1 MGCSLATSLV
11 SAVKKIRRALNPDF
25 LFIEPS
31 ELVVTEEMR
40 TATRMAL
47 RDVNYTSGPFVT
59 LVDGPGFQDLWR
71 DRQPLLLGQLSGA
84 DLVAV
89 SKSDLISA
97 VRMEAIMDTLKG
109 YCRGIL
115 RLSVH
120 SGSGLGEL
128 VKAMEGSS

>member
-11 SAVKKIRRALNPDF
+11 SAVKKIRRGLNPDF

-40 TATRMAL
+40 AATRMAS
-47 RDVNYTSGPFVT
+47 RDVNYTSGPFIT
-59 LVDGPGFQDLWR
+59 LVDGPNFLALWQE
-71 DRQPLLLGQLSGA
+71 RQPLLLGQLSGA
-84 DLVAV
+84 DIVAV

-97 VRMEAIMDTLKG
+97 VGMAAITDTLKG
-109 YCRGIL
+109 YCRDIL
-115 RLSVH
+115 RLSGH
-120 SGSGLGEL
+120 SGEGLGEL

>member
-11 SAVKKIRRALNPDF
+11 SAIKKIRRGLNPDF

-40 TATRMAL
+40 AATRMAS
-47 RDVNYTSGPFVT
+47 RDVNYTSGPFIT
-59 LVDGPGFQDLWR
+59 LVDGPNFQALWQE
-71 DRQPLLLGQLSGA
+71 RQPLLLGQLAGA

-97 VRMEAIMDTLKG
+97 VRMAAITDTLKG

-115 RLSVH
+115 RLSGH
-120 SGSGLGEL
+120 SG
-128 VKAMEGSS
+128 

>member
-11 SAVKKIRRALNPDF
+11 SEVKKIRRTLNPDF

-31 ELVVTEEMR
+31 ELVVSEEMR
-40 TATRMAL
+40 AATRMAL
-47 RDVNYTSGPFVT
+47 RDISYSSGPLIT
-59 LVDGPGFQDLWR
+59 LVDGPGFQDLWQ

-120 SGSGLGEL
+120 SGEGLGEL
-128 VKAMEGSS
+128 VKAMEGAS

>member
-11 SAVKKIRRALNPDF
+11 SEVKKIRRTLNPDF

-31 ELVVTEEMR
+31 ELVVSEEMR
-40 TATRMAL
+40 AATRMAL
-47 RDVNYTSGPFVT
+47 RDISYSSGPLIT

-71 DRQPLLLGQLSGA
+71 DRQPLLLGQLTGA
-84 DLVAV
+84 DLVAL
-89 SKSDLISA
+89 SKSDLLSPG
-97 VRMEAIMDTLKG
+97 RMEAIMDTLKG

-128 VKAMEGSS
+128 VKAIEGP

>member
-11 SAVKKIRRALNPDF
+11 SEVKKIRRTLNPDF

-31 ELVVTEEMR
+31 ELVVSEEMR
-40 TATRMAL
+40 AATRMAL
-47 RDVNYTSGPFVT
+47 RDISYSSGPLIT

-71 DRQPLLLGQLSGA
+71 DRQPLLLGQLAGA
-84 DLVAV
+84 DLVAL
-89 SKSDLISA
+89 SKSDLLSPG
-97 VRMEAIMDTLKG
+97 RMEAIMDTLKG

-115 RLSVH
+115 RLSVN

-128 VKAMEGSS
+128 VKAIEGSS